1 MADTFDQ
8 TREQKIQSLQHS
20 VAFLQSQHAD
30 TLISLHEEIE
40 KLQKKCSGILSFI
53 CILLYH
59 TVKLVNSASLF
70 KFENDKMRFT

>member
-30 TLISLHEEIE
+30 TLVSLHKEIE
-40 KLQKKCSGILSFI
+40 KLQKKCSGIIFI
-53 CILLYH
+53 YVLLFQRH
-59 TVKLVNSASLF
+59 IITLQCSVW
-70 KFENDKMRFT
+70 